1 MRLSRASIAAQRPR
15 SPEHTAPNCH
25 GTRCTASRD
34 SAPSRQ
40 VKSSKRVEWRRIAHR
55 CQWPSLPASLAR
67 MIYVR
72 HPQHTA
78 TNGGRAP
85 ACTPR
90 TRCSSRRPG
99 IACNRDN
106 DMLAP
111 RRPPQ
116 RASTRRQPPRA
127 TLHDDCPLCTS
138 ERLSKGGAMPSGSL
152 HQLDDVRGPQG
163 VARRQPHAHQLHL
176 LVLIIDTSGS
186 IEPPAAWL
194 RRSRRRSGP

>member
-1 MRLSRASIAAQRPR
+1 MLR
-15 SPEHTAPNCH
+15 
-25 GTRCTASRD
+25 
-34 SAPSRQ
+34 
-40 VKSSKRVEWRRIAHR
+40 
-55 CQWPSLPASLAR
+55 QWPSLPASLAR

-106 DMLAP
+106 DEMLAP
-111 RRPPQ
+111 RQPPQ

-186 IEPPAAWL
+186 NLRPHGCGVRGSTVDRAHALRHGLRDGCRLLVHRALVRHHATAAAHA
-194 RRSRRRSGP
+194 RQ